1 MFRFKANK
9 LQVKLFKFFIYICIF
24 STSIFA
30 EEIISIEFNDDE
42 IQVQKYD
49 AKGDDLLIIFPS
61 DHGITDGLKSLTTK
75 LVQKNIEVWIA
86 DPFSSWFLPTVESSL
101 GKIPIE
107 AYAQTI
113 KAANKTNKDI
123 YLLTNDKGA
132 GLLLKAVHKWQSNS
146 KEVLSGVILIS
157 PNLYQK
163 TPSAGS
169 EGVLLEIASA
179 TNIPVSIFVPEKST
193 LSLRINDTVKAL
205 KEGGSDVSVKVLKDV
220 RDRFFFREDSI
231 SSERKLSL
239 IFSSQVLKGMEQT
252 RSHAKKRVAVKLNQ
266 ENGKKNKKIT
276 RLLNKYNG
284 DLKVKDFTL
293 KDISGNSHTLSKY
306 KGRVVLLNFWASW
319 CPPCVHE
326 MPSMSKLKDG
336 LKDKPF
342 DILAVNLGET
352 PQQMSQFLQK
362 HPVNFTILLD
372 PLKNLAKEWKVFAF
386 PTSYIIDKKGK
397 IRYSV
402 AGGFD
407 WDTDEVK
414 AIINQLESE

>member
-1 MFRFKANK
+1 MSTFQTNK
-9 LQVKLFKFFIYICIF
+9 LHLKLFQFFIFLCIF

-42 IQVQKYD
+42 IQVQQYD
-49 AKGDDLLIIFPS
+49 VKGDDLLIIFPS
-61 DHGITDGLKSLTTK
+61 DHGITDGLKNLTTK

-101 GKIPIE
+101 GKIPLE
-107 AYAQTI
+107 AYVQTI
-113 KAANKTNKDI
+113 KAANKTNKNI

-146 KEVLSGVILIS
+146 KAVLSGVILIS
-157 PNLYQK
+157 PNIYQK
-163 TPSAGS
+163 TPSAGND
-169 EGVLLEIASA
+169 GILLEIASA
-179 TNIPVSIFVPEKST
+179 TNIPVSILVPEKST

-205 KEGGSDVSVKVLKDV
+205 KKGGSDISVEVLKDV
-220 RDRFFFREDSI
+220 RDRFFFREDST
-231 SSERKLSL
+231 SSEIKLSST
-239 IFSSQVLKGMEQT
+239 FSKQIVKSMEQT
-252 RSHAKKRVAVKLNQ
+252 RLHAKKRVAIKLNKKK
-266 ENGKKNKKIT
+266 GKKNKKIT

-284 DLKVKDFTL
+284 NLKVTDFTL
-293 KDISGNSHTLSKY
+293 KDISGNYHTLSKY
-306 KGRVVLLNFWASW
+306 KGNVVLLNFWASW

-336 LKDKPF
+336 LKDKSF

-352 PQQMSQFLQK
+352 PNQMSNFLQK

-407 WDTDEVK
+407 WDTAEVK
-414 AIINQLESE
+414 EIINQLESE